1 MTIQL
6 NDHQKKYINPLALKW
21 IEALKSGEYKQ
32 TQGQLATMDRQ
43 SFCCLGVAAEVC
55 QWPYAPTDSDLR
67 DLEYNQIGL
76 KSALGRPI
84 NLPSNKALY
93 KLNDDYNWTFEQIA
107 DWLLQHPEE
116 YFIEISPELAL
127 QG

>member
-6 NDHQKKYINPLALKW
+6 TEHQAKYINPLALKW

-32 TQGQLATMDRQ
+32 TQGQLATMDKQ

-55 QWPYAPTDSDLR
+55 QWPYAPTDPDLR
-67 DLEYNQIGL
+67 DLNYVQIGL
-76 KSALGRPI
+76 RNATGNPA
-84 NLPSNKALY
+84 NLTDLKALY
-93 KLNDDYNWTFEQIA
+93 SLNDNKNWTFEQIA

>member
-21 IEALKSGEYKQ
+21 IEALKSGGWKQ
-32 TQGQLATMDRQ
+32 CKDRLANREGG
-43 SFCCLGVAAEVC
+43 FCCLGVAAEVSG
-55 QWPYAPTDSDLR
+55 WNYNPAAPDLIGHPIH
-67 DLEYNQIGL
+67 NIGL
-76 KSALGRPI
+76 ESVIGRPLGV
-84 NLPSNKALY
+84 LPDGYALY
-93 KLNDDYNWTFEQIA
+93 KLNDDKNWTFEQIA